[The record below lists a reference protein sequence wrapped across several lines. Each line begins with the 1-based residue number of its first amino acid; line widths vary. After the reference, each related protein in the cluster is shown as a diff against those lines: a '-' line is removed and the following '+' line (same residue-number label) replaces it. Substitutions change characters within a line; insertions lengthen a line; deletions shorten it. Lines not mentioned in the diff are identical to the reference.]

1 MMTINIRFSP
11 LRAIGGAAAVWSG
24 LMLGTP
30 AAFAFSEAEPAGGGA
45 LTWGG
50 PVLFA
55 LLVGGA
61 LGAGLAALVLG
72 RQRRR
77 LSILQAR
84 LAELVDKAAEQEFQS
99 RNQNSLNANIELLR
113 RTLYGFGEPRRV
125 GSDLWFGSHRVNGQ
139 FDAVDK
145 VKASFGGTATVFLM
159 DERVS
164 TNVQKADGARAIG
177 TKLAPGPVY
186 DRVLKEGRSYRGEA
200 EILGERYIT
209 IYEPIFSDGAVI
221 GILYAGTKVATR
233 PQSARPRERDPAS
246 AIAQAIEA
254 LAQVLDA
261 QAKTR
266 QAALAHDEV
275 ARDAGHARDIERQMN
290 AREQRRTVMLLAE
303 GLAHLAQGDLVYRLN
318 EALGRGYE
326 QLREDFNAAM
336 HGVAAAI
343 GAVSDNAQLLRTDA
357 TEIGQS
363 ALDLS
368 RRTEQQAASLQQ
380 TAASLSQ
387 ITDAVRKT
395 AEGARQAKAIGEAA
409 HRDVEQSGR
418 VSQDAVAAIGAIA
431 SSSRQIGQII
441 GVIDEIAFQTNLLA
455 LNAGVE
461 AARAGDAGRGFAVV
475 ASEVRALAQRA
486 AEAAKEIKTL
496 IDVSGR
502 QVAQGVACVTDT
514 GDALSRIM
522 ASVVDLSGVVSEIA
536 TSAQEQ
542 AAALQDVNGALAQM
556 DRVTQQN
563 VAMVEQSTAAS
574 RRLADNSEH
583 LAQLIGRFNVEGVSA
598 PPAMGLKRA
607 G

>member
-1 MMTINIRFSP
+1 
-11 LRAIGGAAAVWSG
+11 
-24 LMLGTP
+24 
-30 AAFAFSEAEPAGGGA
+30 
-45 LTWGG
+45 
-50 PVLFA
+50 
-55 LLVGGA
+55 
-61 LGAGLAALVLG
+61 
-72 RQRRR
+72 
-77 LSILQAR
+77 
-84 LAELVDKAAEQEFQS
+84 
-99 RNQNSLNANIELLR
+99 
-113 RTLYGFGEPRRV
+113 
-125 GSDLWFGSHRVNGQ
+125 
-139 FDAVDK
+139 
-145 VKASFGGTATVFLM
+145 
-159 DERVS
+159 
-164 TNVQKADGARAIG
+164 
-177 TKLAPGPVY
+177 
-186 DRVLKEGRSYRGEA
+186 
-200 EILGERYIT
+200 
-209 IYEPIFSDGAVI
+209 
-221 GILYAGTKVATR
+221 
-233 PQSARPRERDPAS
+233 
-246 AIAQAIEA
+246 
-254 LAQVLDA
+254 
-261 QAKTR
+261 
-266 QAALAHDEV
+266 
-275 ARDAGHARDIERQMN
+275 MN